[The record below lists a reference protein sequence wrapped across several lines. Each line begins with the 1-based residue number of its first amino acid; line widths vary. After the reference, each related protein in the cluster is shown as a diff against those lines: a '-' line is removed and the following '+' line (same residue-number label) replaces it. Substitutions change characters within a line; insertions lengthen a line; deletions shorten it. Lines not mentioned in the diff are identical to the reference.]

1 MDYGIV
7 ITERVLPA
15 AGVVPLV
22 IDEVPAHVIF
32 VAAMFRHGKKTDL
45 RHYSD
50 QAEEFRCFLGLQE
63 CVLLRYFEFGEAL
76 RSWVGS
82 GYSNAE
88 RREAF
93 PDDRQPVIH
102 VAAKD
107 VIEEINDAGL
117 IRAGRVGCRDDSS
130 RNCRELPCFA
140 IGQDGKCSAL
150 IAGAAG
156 SLGDCS
162 KRTAGKA

>member
-1 MDYGIV
+1 MDYGSGM
-7 ITERVLPA
+7 TGRVLPV

-45 RHYSD
+45 RHHSD
-50 QAEEFRCFLGLQE
+50 QAEESRCLLGLQE
-63 CVLLRYFEFGEAL
+63 CILLRYFEIGEAL
-76 RSWVGS
+76 RSRVGG
-82 GYSNAE
+82 GYSNTE

-107 VIEEINDAGL
+107 VIEEINNAGL
-117 IRAGRVGCRDDSS
+117 IRAGRVGCRQ
-130 RNCRELPCFA
+130 P
-140 IGQDGKCSAL
+140 G
-150 IAGAAG
+150 
-156 SLGDCS
+156 
-162 KRTAGKA
+162 